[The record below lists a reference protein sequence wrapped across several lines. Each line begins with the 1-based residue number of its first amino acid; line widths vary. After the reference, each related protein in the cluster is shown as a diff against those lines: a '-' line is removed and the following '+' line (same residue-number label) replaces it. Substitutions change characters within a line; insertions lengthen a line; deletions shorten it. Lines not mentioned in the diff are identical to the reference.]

1 MATSRRRLTL
11 TSSALAPSGSRVEK
25 PGSPLAK
32 LIPPL
37 LHQSQRRIEE
47 ARLDH
52 QQMNVLEYPEGAEEG
67 LGELQIPDA
76 NSKLVQKEMSELAQ
90 QVMHIGQACNEE
102 KELLEN
108 EFELVRANITF
119 LETIIQTNQQRVD
132 VEVSRVGSQMQ
143 LQ

>member
-1 MATSRRRLTL
+1 
-11 TSSALAPSGSRVEK
+11 
-25 PGSPLAK
+25 
-32 LIPPL
+32 
-37 LHQSQRRIEE
+37 
-47 ARLDH
+47 
-52 QQMNVLEYPEGAEEG
+52 MNVLEYPEGAEEG